1 VDGGGRFGR
10 FGWSGCSK
18 TASARGSTSRPGAS
32 TFSGPTDVGRG
43 PMTPA
48 AKNRRAPGRTPGEIA
63 PDDDERRRR
72 SRGVAASGE
81 HGTSHPVACRRG
93 FACPGARNRL
103 RVPSGGL
110 RGRGGL
116 GAAHRRVGRPLRGDS
131 AGHCVQSSSHQRD
144 SGARSAPSGRPE
156 SFAWPGDRARSA
168 GTRSTPC
175 GPAFRGDQ
183 RDVGGIRVSRPKTR
197 RLARTRRRRPR
208 STDDVATSSLVI
220 QIDCRPPP
228 TVSWSPKHL
237 EHARAFCLAPKKIET
252 LGRRSST
259 KSTSIFANP
268 DVLSIS

>member
-1 VDGGGRFGR
+1 MGLAPRVSAEFRGCIN
-10 FGWSGCSK
+10 SGTPRTRC
-18 TASARGSTSRPGAS
+18 GSS
-32 TFSGPTDVGRG
+32 
-43 PMTPA
+43 PA
-48 AKNRRAPGRTPGEIA
+48 K
-63 PDDDERRRR
+63 RR
-72 SRGVAASGE
+72 SRRVAASGE

-156 SFAWPGDRARSA
+156 SFVWPGDRARSA

-197 RLARTRRRRPR
+197 RLARTRRRRHR

-228 TVSWSPKHL
+228 TVSWSPKASSRSR
-237 EHARAFCLAPKKIET
+237 ETAPSDSAICSRRVFTVRPYSWTTRKALCGNKSRET
-252 LGRRSST
+252 WCPTEPRETWSRPISRS
-259 KSTSIFANP
+259 
-268 DVLSIS
+268 

>member
-1 VDGGGRFGR
+1 MKPGRFGA
-10 FGWSGCSK
+10 
-18 TASARGSTSRPGAS
+18 ASAGSGSLDGSGAVHL
-32 TFSGPTDVGRG
+32 DVGLVQG
-43 PMTPA
+43 PNLGMLRWAWPHASLLSFVAALNQEPPA
-48 AKNRRAPGRTPGEIA
+48 RAAAAPQAK
-63 PDDDERRRR
+63 RR
-72 SRGVAASGE
+72 SRRVAASGD

-93 FACPGARNRL
+93 FACPGARNSL

-259 KSTSIFANP
+259 KSTSIFTNP